1 MKFDLHAHSTY
12 SPDGSLSP
20 EKLVR
25 IAQLKG
31 LSGIAVTDHN
41 TIKGGLEAR
50 KHETESFKV
59 IVGEEIRTTRGDLI
73 GLFLTEEINSR
84 DFQKVVVEIR
94 EQGGLAIIPHPF
106 DMFRDSAMNPTDEEA
121 KIVDGLEVFNSRCIL
136 KRCNENALRLAQ
148 KINSGMTAGSDAHFE
163 GEVGNAG
170 VLTDSDDLK
179 SAIIKGQ
186 VSIFGRRSFL
196 QSYKRPLSRIKLYLR
211 H

>member
-20 EKLVR
+20 KELVR

-41 TIKGGLEAR
+41 TIKGALEAR

-59 IVGEEIRTTRGDLI
+59 IVGAEIRTTRGDLI
-73 GLFLTEEINSR
+73 GLFLTEEVHSR
-84 DFQKVVVEIR
+84 DFHKVVAEIR
-94 EQGGLAIIPHPF
+94 EQDGLSIIPHPF
-106 DMFRDSAMNPTDEEA
+106 DRFRDSAMNPTEEEA

-136 KRCNENALRLAQ
+136 KRCNEDALRLAQ
-148 KINSGMTAGSDAHFE
+148 KIGSGMTAGSDAHFE
-163 GEVGNAG
+163 GEIGNAG
-170 VLTDSDDLK
+170 VLTNSDDLK

-186 VSIFGRRSFL
+186 VSIFGKRSFL
-196 QSYKRPLSRIKLYLR
+196 QSYKRPLSRLKLYLR